1 MITLDK
7 CDERYNTGDNL
18 SAKICISNKTKAE
31 IAKYLKLYQKY
42 MKLKHRSNIFPVIAN
57 ASFIVEDATQ
67 IKSRIRKHVNVN
79 VSVFAKMVSILKILF
94 MN

>member
-1 MITLDK
+1 
-7 CDERYNTGDNL
+7 
-18 SAKICISNKTKAE
+18 
-31 IAKYLKLYQKY
+31 

-57 ASFIVEDATQ
+57 ANFIVEDATQ